1 MSASPDPPSRRLAVR
16 VTKDA
21 ERQVRSGHPWLFD
34 RSITSL
40 SDGGTAGD
48 LAVIFDSRRRFLA
61 IGLYDPDSPIRV
73 RVLHHGDP
81 TPIDDE
87 WWGRRL
93 REILACR
100 SELLA
105 RDDTTAFRWVH
116 GENDQM
122 PGLVVDRY
130 ERTLVVKLYSQAW
143 FVHLPVLVEHLAS
156 ISGAESVVL
165 RLARNVAPPDRGLGA
180 GGDGSV
186 LTGPM
191 PDVPVRFLENGLVFE
206 AEVIGGHKTGH
217 FLDQRDNRALVRDL
231 AAGGRVLDV
240 FCSTGG
246 FSVHAAAGGATAV
259 HGVDI
264 SEGAVAAA
272 RRNME
277 LNRAV
282 AGVAGCEHRVTV
294 GDAADTMVRLVHERQ
309 RFDLVV
315 VDPPAMAVRQRQ
327 RASALAAYRR
337 LAGLATDLTASG
349 GLVVLASG
357 SARVSA
363 SEHEEAVVAAIAEG
377 GRRIEDLSC
386 TGQPVDHPVGF
397 AEGAY
402 LKAVVARLG

>member
-1 MSASPDPPSRRLAVR
+1 MRDGPDQPSRRLAVR

-34 RSITSL
+34 RSITSI

-48 LAVIFDSRRRFLA
+48 LAVVFDSRRRFLA

-81 TPIDDE
+81 TPIDDG

-93 REILACR
+93 REILERR
-100 SELLA
+100 SEPLA

-130 ERTLVVKLYSQAW
+130 ERTLVLKLYSQAW
-143 FVHLPVLVEHLAS
+143 FAHLPVLVEHLGS

-165 RLARNVAPPDRGLGA
+165 RLARNVAPPERGLGS

-186 LTGPM
+186 LTGSM
-191 PDVPVRFLENGLVFE
+191 PDGPVRFVENGLVFE
-206 AEVIGGHKTGH
+206 ADVIGGHKTGH
-217 FLDQRDNRALVRDL
+217 FLDQRDNRALVGAL

-246 FSVHAAAGGATAV
+246 FSVHAAAGGATTI

-264 SEGAVAAA
+264 SKGAVAAA

-277 LNRAV
+277 LNSEV
-282 AGVAGCEHRVTV
+282 AGVAACEHRVTV
-294 GDAADTMVRLVHERQ
+294 GDAADTMVRLVHEHQ

-337 LAGLATDLTASG
+337 LAGLAADLAAPG
-349 GLVVLASG
+349 GLVLLASC

-363 SEHEEAVVAAIAEG
+363 SEHEEAVVAAIADR
-377 GRRIEDLSC
+377 GRRVEDLSR

-402 LKAVVARLG
+402 LKAVVATLA